1 MRKFIK
7 FLLALGFIA
16 LFCYIAWVGVIKE
29 QVELRRYPLKY
40 TDLVEKYAV
49 EYGLPPEL
57 IYAVIKTESNFNEKA
72 VSRVGAKGLMQLM
85 DDTNEW
91 VASLL
96 RENVHKDD
104 YFHPET
110 NIRRGVY
117 LLSYLMRQFKSTKS
131 AVAAYNAG
139 IGRVSGWLKNPEY
152 SQDGVTLSHIPIGET
167 DAYVK
172 RVLETMIKYKE
183 LYFE

>member
-1 MRKFIK
+1 MGKLIK
-7 FLLALGFIA
+7 VLLTLGFVS
-16 LFCYIAWVGVIKE
+16 LFCYVAWFGVIRE
-29 QVELRRYPLKY
+29 QIDLNRYPLKY
-40 TDLVEKYAV
+40 ADIVNKYAG
-49 EYGLPPEL
+49 EYELPPEL

-72 VSRVGAKGLMQLM
+72 VSHAGAKGLMQLM
-85 DDTNEW
+85 DETNEW
-91 VASLL
+91 IASLL
-96 RENVHKDD
+96 RENVHEEDC
-104 YFHPET
+104 FHPET

-117 LLSYLMRQFKSTKS
+117 LLSYLMRQFDSTES

-152 SQDGVTLSHIPIGET
+152 STDGRTLSHIPIGET

-172 RVLETMIKYKE
+172 RVMEIMIKYNE

>member
-7 FLLALGFIA
+7 FLLTLGFAA
-16 LFCYIAWVGVIKE
+16 LFCYIAWFGLIKE
-29 QVELRRYPLKY
+29 QLELYRHPLKY
-40 TDLVEKYAV
+40 TDIVEKYAD
-49 EYGLPPEL
+49 EYKLPPEL
-57 IYAVIKTESNFNEKA
+57 IYAVIKTESNFNENA
-72 VSRVGAKGLMQLM
+72 ISHAGAKGLMQLM

-96 RENVHKDD
+96 RENVHEED

-110 NIRRGVY
+110 NIRRGAY
-117 LLSYLMRQFKSTKS
+117 LLSFLIKQFGSTKS

-139 IGRVSGWLKNPEY
+139 IGRVSKWLENPEY

-167 DAYVK
+167 DEYVK
-172 RVLETMIKYKE
+172 RVMETMIKYRE